1 MTADGRPLDAPPERI
16 GGYRLGRKI
25 GEGGMGAVYLAEHE
39 LLGRHAA
46 IKLLHDRYAQRSE
59 IVERFFNEAR
69 AATAIADQGIVQI
82 FDFGNQD
89 GRVYIVMELLEGEM
103 LDARLDRLGRL
114 PVSDVLRLSR
124 QLALSLY
131 AAHQRGV
138 IHRDLKPENIV
149 IISDAEA
156 AGGERTKILDFG
168 IAKLVDADQSRLHT
182 QTGLMM
188 GTPHYMSPEQ
198 CRGAGSVDHRADIYS
213 LGCLMFRLL
222 TGETVFAGEGAG
234 DLVVSHVTE
243 TPRAP
248 SSLAPVPPGVDAI
261 VARCLAKSAADRFP
275 NMRQLALEID
285 DALRLVRS
293 TSFEMDA
300 LTPIPSRSMIAALPA
315 ETAATMAPDAIRA
328 RRWPIVAVIGAVAI
342 AALVVGGIALHGSG
356 SSAPAP
362 VESAPL
368 AKAPPAAPPAPAVT
382 APGPAVTAPAPV
394 PAVAAPAAPPVV
406 ADKPALPPPPPPVVA
421 PPPTPAAPASTQAIT
436 ATAKPHT
443 VAKPAVPTAKPT
455 VKPSAAVSPAD
466 PYADR

>member
-1 MTADGRPLDAPPERI
+1 MTEPSSRDELPERI
-16 GGYRLGRKI
+16 GGYRLGRKL

-46 IKLLHDRYAQRSE
+46 IKLLHDRYAHRDE

-69 AATAIADQGIVQI
+69 AATAIADQGIVQV
-82 FDFGNQD
+82 FDFGQQD

-138 IHRDLKPENIV
+138 VHRDLKPENIV
-149 IISDAEA
+149 IINDTEA

-168 IAKLVDADQSRLHT
+168 IAKLLDTDKSRLHT

-198 CRGAGSVDHRADIYS
+198 CRGASSVDHRADIYS

-248 SSLAPVPPGVDAI
+248 SSLAPVPPNVDAI
-261 VARCLAKSAADRFP
+261 VARCLAKSAYDRFP

-285 DALRLVRS
+285 GALRLARS
-293 TSFEMDA
+293 AGFEMDS
-300 LTPIPSRSMIAALPA
+300 LTPIPSRSMIAALPSETA
-315 ETAATMAPDAIRA
+315 ETMPPSVPRA
-328 RRWPIVAVIGAVAI
+328 RRWPVVAAIGAVAI
-342 AALVVGGIALHGSG
+342 GALVFAAIALRSG
-356 SSAPAP
+356 GTAQQPPVEPPPVAKSPLVESTAAPRVADPAP
-362 VESAPL
+362 PTPTPTVV
-368 AKAPPAAPPAPAVT
+368 APAV
-382 APGPAVTAPAPV
+382 
-394 PAVAAPAAPPVV
+394 PPPSV
-406 ADKPALPPPPPPVVA
+406 ADKPATPPPA
-421 PPPTPAAPASTQAIT
+421 IAAKPAAPAPPSAIT
-436 ATAKPHT
+436 AAAKPHT
-443 VAKPAVPTAKPT
+443 VAKPAPVAAKPAAKPT
-455 VKPSAAVSPAD
+455 TPTPTVPAD

>member
-1 MTADGRPLDAPPERI
+1 MSADGQPRDAPPERI
-16 GGYRLGRKI
+16 GGYRLGRKL

-46 IKLLHDRYAQRSE
+46 IKLLHDRYSQRDE

-69 AATAIADQGIVQI
+69 AATAIADHGIVQV
-82 FDFGNQD
+82 FDFGQQD

-114 PVSDVLRLSR
+114 PVNDVLRLSR

-168 IAKLVDADQSRLHT
+168 IAKLLDTDQNRLHT

-222 TGETVFAGEGAG
+222 TGQTVFAGHGAG

-248 SSLAPVPPGVDAI
+248 SSLAQVPANVDAI
-261 VARCLAKSAADRFP
+261 VARCLAKSASDRFP
-275 NMRQLALEID
+275 DMRQLAQEID
-285 DALRLVRS
+285 DALRFVRS
-293 TSFEMDA
+293 VSFEMDA
-300 LTPIPSRSMIAALPA
+300 LTPIPSRSTVVGLPA
-315 ETAATMAPDAIRA
+315 ETAATMAPVRPRE
-328 RRWPIVAVIGAVAI
+328 RRWPVFALIGAVAVGAI
-342 AALVVGGIALHGSG
+342 AFAAVTMRGHET
-356 SSAPAP
+356 APRPP
-362 VESAPL
+362 VESPSL
-368 AKAPPAAPPAPAVT
+368 ANTPPATPADRDPAALAPPAV
-382 APGPAVTAPAPV
+382 VDK
-394 PAVAAPAAPPVV
+394 PAAPPVTSP
-406 ADKPALPPPPPPVVA
+406 APTSPPITAAKPAPALPPIAAAKPAPEPPRMIA
-421 PPPTPAAPASTQAIT
+421 
-436 ATAKPHT
+436 ATAKHRT
-443 VAKPAVPTAKPT
+443 ATKPAVPIAKPT
-455 VKPSAAVSPAD
+455 VKSSPPPAAPAD